1 VVKFN
6 HKVSCNPFST
16 IFLITLTT
24 FGTVVIMPSIVES
37 QTPQKTTNTVSP
49 FCLTLSEKFSP
60 FGNTPDLY
68 VALGEAITKGGDL
81 NQPCDLFDEK
91 WLPLNFL
98 LSTNADTLR
107 AASQAEAL
115 AQRLIQSGVNVNA
128 KDSKGNTPLHYL
140 GASTKNAQ
148 LLLSKGAKVN
158 VRNQNGNTPL
168 HNVFGQKTA
177 AVIKL
182 LIDRGAQVNARDKEK
197 MTPLHFAANSGKA
210 DITQLLIRNGADINA
225 RSNQNW
231 TPLHY
236 GVSHPEVTK
245 KLIQAGANLTIQ
257 NRQGAVIHSNSLE
270 PAVLKLLL
278 DRRVNV
284 NLRNLQGQTP
294 LHVHRFQPA
303 LVKLLLAQKA
313 QVNLRDAQGR
323 TPLYD
328 VNLEVAQLLVAANA
342 DLNVQDNL
350 GRTPLHQAV
359 LEEQSFFGPELV
371 TLFLSKNARVD
382 LKDKQGKTALDLARE
397 LNKTQ
402 IVNLLERHIATQK
415 SPGSGTTTTKA
426 TAKLQQLL
434 NAKNWKAADQETRRL
449 LSPQKDPYGP
459 NAATIP
465 LNLIQEID
473 RAWLGASGGRFGFS
487 VQAKIWQ
494 QAIAAHPKN
503 TETAVNTFR
512 DRVGWKLKA
521 SRAEQDF
528 ISSDWL
534 NESELNYS
542 LQAPI
547 GHLPWAGVA
556 DADVLSVAVPPPG
569 EHCGS
574 CTVDAM
580 HLRHGRFYTYLPQL
594 FARVRMALNK

>member
-177 AVIKL
+177 AVIKF
-182 LIDRGAQVNARDKEK
+182 LIDRGAQVNAKNKEQ

-210 DITQLLIRNGADINA
+210 EITQLKITGFY
-225 RSNQNW
+225 NQ
-231 TPLHY
+231 T
-236 GVSHPEVTK
+236 S
-245 KLIQAGANLTIQ
+245 
-257 NRQGAVIHSNSLE
+257 
-270 PAVLKLLL
+270 
-278 DRRVNV
+278 
-284 NLRNLQGQTP
+284 
-294 LHVHRFQPA
+294 
-303 LVKLLLAQKA
+303 
-313 QVNLRDAQGR
+313 R
-323 TPLYD
+323 T
-328 VNLEVAQLLVAANA
+328 
-342 DLNVQDNL
+342 
-350 GRTPLHQAV
+350 
-359 LEEQSFFGPELV
+359 SC
-371 TLFLSKNARVD
+371 LS
-382 LKDKQGKTALDLARE
+382 
-397 LNKTQ
+397 
-402 IVNLLERHIATQK
+402 
-415 SPGSGTTTTKA
+415 S
-426 TAKLQQLL
+426 
-434 NAKNWKAADQETRRL
+434 
-449 LSPQKDPYGP
+449 
-459 NAATIP
+459 
-465 LNLIQEID
+465 
-473 RAWLGASGGRFGFS
+473 
-487 VQAKIWQ
+487 
-494 QAIAAHPKN
+494 
-503 TETAVNTFR
+503 
-512 DRVGWKLKA
+512 
-521 SRAEQDF
+521 
-528 ISSDWL
+528 
-534 NESELNYS
+534 
-542 LQAPI
+542 
-547 GHLPWAGVA
+547 
-556 DADVLSVAVPPPG
+556 
-569 EHCGS
+569 
-574 CTVDAM
+574 
-580 HLRHGRFYTYLPQL
+580 
-594 FARVRMALNK
+594 